1 MTENISLHESGGIAV
16 GDVVRI
22 RQHPDAVGVVSA
34 IIDYGTHVGFFLN
47 LGLPVKFP
55 ARREWIEPTGEK
67 ID

>member
-34 IIDYGTHVGFFLN
+34 IID
-47 LGLPVKFP
+47 
-55 ARREWIEPTGEK
+55 
-67 ID
+67 